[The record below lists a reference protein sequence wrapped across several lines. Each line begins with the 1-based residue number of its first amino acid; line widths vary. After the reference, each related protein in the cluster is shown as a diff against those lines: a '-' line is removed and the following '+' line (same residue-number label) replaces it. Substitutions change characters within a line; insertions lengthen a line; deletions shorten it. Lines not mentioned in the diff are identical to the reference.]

1 MSTLSSPKG
10 YFLATSVFI
19 GIAISFILLPP
30 LWWLSNGTQFL
41 KTGFGI
47 VQLPSDTM
55 DGLAQINA
63 TRAWAVCI
71 FRSYWYHRAKFLEV
85 SSQVVSGTSQ
95 LFMRDA
101 WVHSL
106 KSLFPVVLLLINIAG
121 KKLKCSSVCFPRSW
135 GMLTWF
141 HAFRNYWRRK
151 NE

>member
-10 YFLATSVFI
+10 YFLASSIFI

-41 KTGFGI
+41 KIGCGI

-55 DGLAQINA
+55 DGLAQINT
-63 TRAWAVCI
+63 TRARVVCI

-95 LFMRDA
+95 LLMRDA

-121 KKLKCSSVCFPRSW
+121 KKTQVLKCLFSQKLRNVDMIPCFS
-135 GMLTWF
+135 
-141 HAFRNYWRRK
+141 
-151 NE
+151 